1 LPGIKANERKYL
13 MNIKKLIRI
22 LGSVV
27 LLCLVLSMGE
37 VCALENQPDK
47 SEDYF
52 DMSIEKLMEVPVVV
66 SASRQEQKISELS
79 VPVTVIT
86 AEDIHYSG
94 LTSIAEIL
102 QFATGVDVVRLDR
115 SRYMVGVRGLESTVS
130 DRTLVLI
137 NGRSTLDPVFGTSWM
152 ELPVLVEDIERI
164 EIVRGPGGAVW
175 GSNAYTGV
183 INIITKK
190 PEDTKGVFSSTTIN
204 EFGDSYTHLRF
215 AGVDKKFSFRVSAGY
230 EGLED
235 SDAAGA
241 GRMFSKHPSLNP
253 FMGFDTFKAN
263 DFFRSYKFDTDFGYK
278 LSEDSKLS
286 FGAAHSSSEGGNR
299 EFVGYFPRNNFLTSI
314 TRLYSRIDHKFD
326 ENTNGYLQWFGN
338 FASFDNSY
346 VIRRYAFN
354 ENDIEGQINFRPN
367 DKHNISIGGN
377 LRWVHITSDNA
388 SLINES
394 VFNESAY
401 DEYWAGLY
409 VVDKFRLS
417 DRWTLEGQAR
427 IDHFS
432 KTQTDWSARAAA
444 LYALDEDKNHILRF
458 AYGRSFRAGSTSLR
472 EFNLTGLGGLFNVHG
487 IGSELK
493 NENIYSLEAGYTGK
507 FSENLTFSL
516 NTFYQRMERLI
527 GAVNRVD
534 VIWFVPI
541 TTSTFV
547 NTGGANMYGVE
558 AELETKINKNSSLSA
573 WYSYNYLDLDHYAQV
588 IRSFN
593 PARHKTGLT
602 YRWFIDKNWVFNLN
616 YSNTIISDAIE
627 IFSTGDTQLS
637 PFNKKQTINRLDLTI
652 SRKIC
657 KGNGEL
663 MIGVADVLNKTIPA
677 ASDFN
682 NFTGFETPGRMF
694 FGRLQ
699 IHF

>member
-1 LPGIKANERKYL
+1 MNRLFISLL
-13 MNIKKLIRI
+13 MLMI
-22 LGSVV
+22 
-27 LLCLVLSMGE
+27 LVLSLPAFAE
-37 VCALENQPDK
+37 EEKQEPNKNENFFK
-47 SEDYF
+47 
-52 DMSIEKLMEVPVVV
+52 MSIEQLMETPIVV
-66 SASRQEQKISELS
+66 SASRQEQKLNELS
-79 VPVTVIT
+79 VPATVIT

-94 LTSIAEIL
+94 LTSIPEVL
-102 QFATGVDVVRLDR
+102 RFAAGVDVVRLDR

-152 ELPVLVEDIERI
+152 ELPVLMEDIERI
-164 EIVRGPGGAVW
+164 EIIRGPGGAVW

-190 PEDTKGVFSSTTIN
+190 PEDAKGVFASTTIN
-204 EFGDSYTHLRF
+204 EFGDSYTHLRYG
-215 AGVDKKFSFRVSAGY
+215 GVDKNFSWRVSAGY

-235 SDAAGA
+235 SNAAGA
-241 GRMFSKHPSLNP
+241 GKMMSKYPYLNSY
-253 FMGFDTFKAN
+253 MGFDAYEAR
-263 DFFRSYKFDTDFGYK
+263 DFFRSQKFDTDFGYK
-278 LSEDSKLS
+278 ISDDTKLS
-286 FGAAHSSSEGGNR
+286 FGAAYSGSEGGSR
-299 EFVGYFPRNNFLTSI
+299 EFVGYFPQHNFLTSM
-314 TRLYSRIDHKFD
+314 TRLYSRIDHRFD

-338 FASFDNSY
+338 FADFDNSY

-354 ENDIEGQINFRPN
+354 ENDLEGQINFKPN
-367 DKHNISIGGN
+367 DKHNVSVGGN

-388 SLINES
+388 SLMNES
-394 VFNESAY
+394 VFNDETY

-409 VVDKFRLS
+409 VVDRFKLS

-444 LYALDEDKNHILRF
+444 LYALDEEKNHILRF

-472 EFNLTGLGGLFNVHG
+472 EYNLTGLGGLFNVHG

-507 FSENLTFSL
+507 FSENLSLSL

-534 VIWFVPI
+534 IIGYVPV

-547 NTGGANMYGVE
+547 NTGGANCYGAEVE
-558 AELETKINKNSSLSA
+558 LKTKIDNKSNLSA
-573 WYSYNYLDLDHYAQV
+573 WYTYHNLALEHYTQI
-588 IRSFN
+588 IRSFI
-593 PARHKTGLT
+593 PARHEAGLT
-602 YRWFIDKNWVFNLN
+602 YRRFVDENWVFNTN
-616 YSNTIISDAIE
+616 YSYMGVSRAYDTS
-627 IFSTGDTQLS
+627 SVGDIQFS
-637 PFNKKQTINRLDLTI
+637 PFNKTQVINRLDLTL
-652 SRKIC
+652 SRKFN
-657 KGNGEL
+657 KGSGEF
-663 MIGVADVLNKTIPA
+663 MIGVADVFNKTSPA

-682 NFTGFETPGRMF
+682 NFTGLETPARTF
-694 FGRLQ
+694 FVRLQ
-699 IHF
+699 LKF